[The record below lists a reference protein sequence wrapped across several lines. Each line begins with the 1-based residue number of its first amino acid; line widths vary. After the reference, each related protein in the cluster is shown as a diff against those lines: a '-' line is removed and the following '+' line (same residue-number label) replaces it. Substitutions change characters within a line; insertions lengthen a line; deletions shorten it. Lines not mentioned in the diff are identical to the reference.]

1 MQREALALLCT
12 EPELRA
18 RRAYRG
24 EIAEDQVKDALRALP
39 GFKVRERRSAE
50 SMEGLDYL
58 MARSPGNVRTRVL
71 HQAARELARTFH
83 GARHGHQIA
92 TRIVAPGDERAE
104 STTTSMDPKAAGLPN
119 AYAKKGFAVV
129 FSRHTFCVSTALFSI
144 PPPRAP
150 RRPGARLP
158 LADGAREAGQGHVP
172 RDRAQGR
179 QALGGSVKVSL
190 EHFTVEADGPHIRI
204 RHGVGATL
212 YLDPEELPVLM
223 AVLAAFKRM
232 HDAHVVAQAAKEGK

>member
-1 MQREALALLCT
+1 MNAPVRITFRPVRAPGATALLRLATLSWSIGVQREALALLCI

-18 RRAYRG
+18 RRAYRR
-24 EIAEDQVKDALRALP
+24 EIVEDQVRDALRALP
-39 GFKVRERRSAE
+39 GFKVRERRYAE

-58 MARSPGNVRTRVL
+58 AARSPGNVRTRVL

-144 PPPRAP
+144 PRAA
-150 RRPGARLP
+150 RR
-158 LADGAREAGQGHVP
+158 D
-172 RDRAQGR
+172 AQGR
-179 QALGGSVKVSL
+179 VYLSPTVRVKQGRGTSL
-190 EHFTVEADGPHIRI
+190 VTERKVGKHWEA
-204 RHGVGATL
+204 A
-212 YLDPEELPVLM
+212 
-223 AVLAAFKRM
+223 
-232 HDAHVVAQAAKEGK
+232 